1 MCDAR
6 NGKTLH
12 RLVPQQRPC
21 MFPFMHREFSLCK
34 AGRPGLKVSHVQK
47 HSGAQFRSAVRVWNV
62 CCVVLGGR
70 AVCRAY
76 IWQACT
82 PKSAPNCCTRA
93 RSGHIQLSPMLPGPR
108 HALTWPTAST
118 TPSPRAAPDHIRWF
132 GRSQRVTERLLRCT
146 RAELRTVGGQ
156 HVVAHSSHKRM
167 AVSQAGTAHRSKLRV
182 SPIAPEAS
190 PHAC

>member
-12 RLVPQQRPC
+12 RLVPQQRPY

-82 PKSAPNCCTRA
+82 P
-93 RSGHIQLSPMLPGPR
+93 PMLLYSSP
-108 HALTWPTAST
+108 LWPHSAVSDAARATSCADLAHCINHTVAQSCARPHPMVRQIPAGDGATAAMHES
-118 TPSPRAAPDHIRWF
+118 RAAH
-132 GRSQRVTERLLRCT
+132 S
-146 RAELRTVGGQ
+146 GG
-156 HVVAHSSHKRM
+156 
-167 AVSQAGTAHRSKLRV
+167 
-182 SPIAPEAS
+182 P
-190 PHAC
+190 ACGCA